1 MNPLQWTADLLAVLA
16 ATLVAAVLI
25 ALVDVSV
32 MPIRVLA
39 ALPLVLLFPGY
50 VLIAALY
57 PSGRP
62 EESDVGES
70 GALTGLERLTLS
82 VAVSV
87 AVVPTLLFVLNFT
100 PVGITLVPL
109 VVAIVVWTSLFS
121 VVAFVRRR
129 GVDPE
134 TRFSVSPRVPYV
146 AAYFTPTDG
155 RVTDPSPFEARN
167 RNQVLLNGLLVVSA
181 VVFLGV
187 VAGALA
193 LGGPADDP
201 FTEYYL
207 VAEDDEGNATIE
219 ALPDEMTAGE
229 SETLFVGIE
238 NHEGES
244 LTYET
249 VVLFER
255 VDDDG
260 EVVERTELD
269 RFETTVEDGES
280 ELVEY
285 EVTAPESGDDVRITF
300 LLYRHAVQPDPS
312 AENAHRAT
320 WIEPTVD

>member
-16 ATLVAAVLI
+16 ATAVAAVLI

-32 MPIRVLA
+32 VPIRVLV
-39 ALPLVLLFPGY
+39 ALPLLLFVPGY
-50 VLIAALY
+50 VFVAALY
-57 PSGRP
+57 PGARP
-62 EESDVGES
+62 ESSDIGES
-70 GALTGLERLTLS
+70 GALTALERATLS

-100 PVGITLVPL
+100 PFGITLVPL
-109 VVAIVVWTSLFS
+109 VVAIVAWTTLFS
-121 VVAFVRRR
+121 VVAFFRRR
-129 GVDPE
+129 SVDPE
-134 TRFSVSPRVPYV
+134 RRFSVSPRVPYLG
-146 AAYFTPTDG
+146 AYFTATDG
-155 RVTDPSPFEARN
+155 RSGTPEPFEARTP
-167 RNQVLLNGLLVVSA
+167 NQVLLNALVVVSA
-181 VVFLGV
+181 VLFVGV

-201 FTEYYL
+201 STEYYL

-219 ALPDEMTAGE
+219 GLPDEMTAGE

-238 NHEGES
+238 NHEGEP

-269 RFETTVEDGES
+269 RFETSVDDGEG

-285 EVTAPESGDDVRITF
+285 DVTAPESGDDVRITF
-300 LLYRHAVQPDPS
+300 LLYRHSVQPDPS
-312 AENAHRAT
+312 ADNAYRAT
-320 WIEPTVD
+320 WIEPDVS

>member
-16 ATLVAAVLI
+16 ATAVAAVLI
-25 ALVDVSV
+25 ALVEVSV
-32 MPIRVLA
+32 TPIRVLA
-39 ALPLVLLFPGY
+39 ALPLVLFVTGY
-50 VLIAALY
+50 VFVAALY
-57 PSGRP
+57 PGARP
-62 EESDVGES
+62 ERADVGES

-100 PVGITLVPL
+100 PYGISLAPL
-109 VVAIVVWTSLFS
+109 VAAIAAWTLLFS

-129 GVDPE
+129 SVDPAA
-134 TRFSVSPRVPYV
+134 RFSVSPRVPYV
-146 AAYFTPTDG
+146 AAYFTTTDG
-155 RVTDPSPFEARN
+155 RVGEAAPFEARDGH
-167 RNQVLLNGLLVVSA
+167 QVLLNALLVVSA
-181 VVFLGV
+181 VVFVGV

-207 VAEDDEGNATIE
+207 VAEDDEGNTTIE

-238 NHEGES
+238 NQEGES

-249 VVLFER
+249 VVVFER
-255 VDDDG
+255 LDDDG
-260 EVVERTELD
+260 EVTERTELD
-269 RFETTVEDGES
+269 RFETSVDDGET

-285 EVTAPESGDDVRITF
+285 QVTAPESGDDVRISF
-300 LLYRHAVQPDPS
+300 LLYRYTVQPDPS
-312 AENAHRAT
+312 AENAHRAV
-320 WIEPTVD
+320 WIEPTVN